1 MAKMVCLGVIAAAHG
16 IKGEVK
22 VRAFTA
28 DPHAVAAYGPLT
40 DKAGRAFKLRLR
52 GAPKN
57 GVLIAAVEGVTDR
70 NEAERL
76 RGTELFIDRA
86 RLPKPEAGEFY
97 QADLIGLAALAET
110 GERLGEVVAVHDFG
124 AGAML
129 EVKRATGPSVMVPFR
144 DAAVPD
150 VDLEAGRVT
159 VAMDYWLAPEGV
171 TPDDGNQ
178 EDSNQ
183 EGTAA

>member
-22 VRAFTA
+22 LRAFTA
-28 DPHAVAAYGPLT
+28 DPHAVASYGPLT

-76 RGTELFIDRA
+76 RGTELFVERA

-97 QADLIGLAALAET
+97 QADLIGLEARSGAGET
-110 GERLGEVVAVHDFG
+110 LGEVVAVHDFG

-129 EVKRATGPSVMVPFR
+129 EVKRAKGPSVMVPFR
-144 DAAVPD
+144 DEAVPE
-150 VDLEAGRVT
+150 VDLAAGSVT

-171 TPDDGNQ
+171 TPDDGNGDGNE
-178 EDSNQ
+178 EDS
-183 EGTAA
+183 AA